1 MYYAVVDVETTGG
14 LPLKTR
20 IIEIAIIIVHK
31 NKIKSIFQA
40 IINPQTSIPP
50 FISRLTGISNSMTR
64 HAPTFREIA
73 PEILKLTQNSIFV
86 AHNARFDYACISAE
100 MIRAGFSFSK
110 PLLCTVELSRKAF
123 PQIKKY
129 NLTNLCK
136 ELNIPNEQPHR
147 AKSDAIA
154 TANLLL
160 KILQILPENFIKEQ
174 IKVYNLANYGHH
186 KFSKFE
192 NFDL

>member
-1 MYYAVVDVETTGG
+1 MYAIVDVETTGG

-20 IIEIAIIIVHK
+20 IIEIAIIILQK
-31 NKIKSIFQA
+31 NNINSIFNA
-40 IINPQTSIPP
+40 IINPQTTIPS
-50 FISRLTGISNSMTR
+50 FITRLTGISNSMTR
-64 HAPTFREIA
+64 NAPTFREIA
-73 PEILKLTQNSIFV
+73 PEILKLTQNTIFV
-86 AHNARFDYACISAE
+86 AHNARFDYACINAE

-110 PLLCTVELSRKAF
+110 PLLCTLELSRKAF

-129 NLTNLCK
+129 NLNNLCK
-136 ELNIPNEQPHR
+136 VLNIPNTQPHR

-160 KILQILPENFIKEQ
+160 KIMQILPDKLIKEQ
-174 IKVYNLANYGHH
+174 IKAHTLTNLGDH

-192 NFDL
+192 NSDL